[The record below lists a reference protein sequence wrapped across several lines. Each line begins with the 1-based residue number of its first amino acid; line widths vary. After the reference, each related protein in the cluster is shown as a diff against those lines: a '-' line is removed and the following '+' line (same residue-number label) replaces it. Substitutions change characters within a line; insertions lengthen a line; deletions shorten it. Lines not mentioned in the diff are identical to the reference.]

1 VNRRLPI
8 LLIGVL
14 MLLGACSLGG
24 SDDGPTKPDY
34 TPVPDD
40 ELYSRI
46 GQLPGVQAVDVRYNG
61 TWPESKYSGE
71 ITIEPGADAQQVLDQ
86 AYAILRQGRYDVA
99 ITVAALQDRTSISFD
114 RLAGGRPGIPAE
126 LEKRYGPQPGNGTP
140 PSS

>member
-14 MLLGACSLGG
+14 MLLAACSSGG
-24 SDDGPTKPDY
+24 SDGGRPKADY

-46 GQLPGVQAVDVRYNG
+46 GKLPGVQAVDIRYNG

-71 ITIEPGADAQQVLDQ
+71 ITIQPGVDAQQVLDE

-99 ITVAALQDRTSISFD
+99 ITVAGLQDRTSISFD
-114 RLAGGRPGIPAE
+114 RLDNGRPGIPAE
-126 LEKRYGPQPGNGTP
+126 LEKRYGRQPGDGTP
-140 PSS
+140 PGA